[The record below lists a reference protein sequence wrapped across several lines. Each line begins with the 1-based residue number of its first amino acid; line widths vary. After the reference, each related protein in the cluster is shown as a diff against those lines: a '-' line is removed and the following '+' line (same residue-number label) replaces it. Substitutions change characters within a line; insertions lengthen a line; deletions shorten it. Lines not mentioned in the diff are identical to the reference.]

1 MRVLGSWARVLP
13 VSLTPIFAFV
23 VLRRHRASFFVQV
36 HGYETVGRVDP
47 FRLRRRLL
55 LGGIFDRI
63 RIGVE
68 DRRVEIAH
76 DYDLLQIAR
85 IIRALYL
92 PSSIGGKCTGVN
104 WRDSARRR
112 ISVYANADLGV
123 GEIPGQAIAVDDL
136 D

>member
-1 MRVLGSWARVLP
+1 
-13 VSLTPIFAFV
+13 
-23 VLRRHRASFFVQV
+23 
-36 HGYETVGRVDP
+36 
-47 FRLRRRLL
+47 LL

-92 PSSIGGKCTGVN
+92 PSSIGGKCIGVN